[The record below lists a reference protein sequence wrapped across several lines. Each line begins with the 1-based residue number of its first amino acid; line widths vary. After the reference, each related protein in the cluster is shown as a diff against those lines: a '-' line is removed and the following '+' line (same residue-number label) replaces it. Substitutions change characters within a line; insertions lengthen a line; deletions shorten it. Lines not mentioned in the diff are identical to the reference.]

1 MGEQFKNTVVKILYI
16 LLPLTAF
23 TALGVSSYL
32 WYRALKP
39 EAPDIPRVIPL
50 RVSTQA
56 FSLRLKANL
65 LETLSEY
72 GIDNDDLKV
81 RKADQTYGG
90 LNNIYTIGIP
100 ENNSLTLLNYEIT
113 AMASEMGGRIFQG
126 IEDSKGRTLTL
137 KVGAGKTP
145 TDLIILRK
153 IKGIKAAT
161 AKMAI
166 IVDDLGIK
174 RLDLA
179 RRLCNLDQV
188 VTLSI
193 LPFQHRTAGVVE
205 LARETGTPY
214 MLHMPMEPKSVR
226 ANPGE
231 GAIYISD
238 VESNINEKLDRAFK
252 SVNGAMGFNNHM
264 GSKATEDVRTM
275 EIVMK
280 YLKDNDY
287 FFVDSQT
294 SRNSRGYYL
303 SQKKGVKSTKLYS
316 FLDVKDDK
324 DFIINRLNE
333 LAEAAIENG
342 PVVTI
347 CHERQ
352 TTVEVLE
359 EKLPELEERG
369 IKFVKITDIIH

>member
-1 MGEQFKNTVVKILYI
+1 MGAQFKKSIVKILYI
-16 LLPLTAF
+16 LLPLTAC
-23 TALGVSSYL
+23 TALGGSLYL
-32 WYRALKP
+32 WHRALKP
-39 EAPDIPRVIPL
+39 EALNVRYIIPL
-50 RVSTQA
+50 RVSAQA
-56 FSLRLKANL
+56 FSLRLESNL
-65 LETLSEY
+65 LEALSDYE
-72 GIDNDDLKV
+72 IDSDDIKI
-81 RKADQTYGG
+81 RKADKTYGI

-113 AMASEMGGRIFQG
+113 AMAGQIGGKVFQG

-145 TDLIILRK
+145 TDLIIIRK
-153 IKGIKAAT
+153 IKGIKVAA

-174 RLDLA
+174 KLDLA

-193 LPFQHRTAGVVE
+193 LPFQHRTAEVVE

-214 MLHMPMEPKSVR
+214 MLHMPMEPKSAR

-231 GAIYISD
+231 GAIYVNDIETD
-238 VESNINEKLDRAFK
+238 IIDKLKRAFK
-252 SVNGAMGFNNHM
+252 NVNGANGFNNHM
-264 GSKATEDVRTM
+264 GSKATEDLRTM

-280 YLKDNDY
+280 YLKDNNY
-287 FFVDSQT
+287 FFIDSQT

-303 SQKKGVKSTKLYS
+303 SQKKGVKSAKLYS
-316 FLDVKDDK
+316 FLDVEDDK
-324 DFIINRLNE
+324 DFIIKRLDE

-342 PVVTI
+342 FVVTI
-347 CHERQ
+347 CHNRQ

-359 EKLPELEERG
+359 EKLPEREERG
-369 IKFVKITDIIH
+369 IKCVKITDIVH